1 MASGFSDQCSVAV
14 SNTYNTT
21 GTLTRASLSVLT
33 PTQIKALF
41 SPANNKWV
49 ESGALLRHQIE
60 MQACGTRRSA
70 LYDWIM
76 SSNKTGQ
83 SALINKRNVSKGPS
97 LIEPFIVGRQMSV
110 INDDYWYITANID
123 ATAYDALTGE
133 TLTPTGT
140 GSARFI
146 TVKSSFSSTLPVDGD
161 FASGSLNV
169 NPRFLPGKR
178 IFVFSKNSGTGAAQI
193 TQLKVIQSGTN
204 AADATAIDIECVQEQ
219 NTSGEIASSA
229 SATTGLVVIGPNN
242 VHNMESWC
250 YNMVNTNAVKHV
262 PFWYQTMRTAR
273 SIDSE
278 YRKVFGNL
286 MADNKWYATFQDIP
300 LAERNRQDETR
311 FQREFVNAF
320 FWGTAISS
328 HQTIAGWGSLDK
340 VYPVTSASVDPG
352 TQTSEMYPV
361 AYRANMIGVVPQ
373 LQACGQVS
381 DSAGAPLEIRTFLE
395 TTIYD
400 IFRARESQGRP
411 SRSID
416 IYTSQLVADQFM
428 AAFIKYSKEKTGDV
442 VRIDATAEGEVW
454 GFPYRS
460 FKLYYPQGVVV
471 NIITDNWFDDQAS
484 AHTSANA
491 DNASLG
497 NALYVLD
504 LGNGGSIYPAV
515 LGSSRKQYT
524 SGQIDDLAKI
534 DKTYSCAMDN
544 VTIERTLMSQTVT
557 AIVECPKNSIIVHNF
572 SAIQHTAA

>member
-1 MASGFSDQCSVAV
+1 MPSGFSDQCSVAV

-21 GTLTRASLSVLT
+21 GTLTRSNLGALT

-41 SPANNKWV
+41 SPSSNVWA

-60 MQACGTRRSA
+60 MQACGVRRSA

-83 SALINKRNVSKGPS
+83 SALINKRNVAKGPS
-97 LIEPFIVGRQMSV
+97 LIEPFIIGRQMSV
-110 INDDYWYITANID
+110 INDDYWYITGNLD
-123 ATAYDALTGE
+123 ATDYAAQAGSE
-133 TLTPTGT
+133 VLTPTGT

-161 FASGSLNV
+161 FTSGSLNV

-178 IFVFSKNSGTGAAQI
+178 IFIFSKNSGTGAAQI
-193 TQLKVIQSGTN
+193 TQMKVIQSGTN
-204 AADATAIDIECVQEQ
+204 TDDATAIDIECVQEQ

-242 VHNMESWC
+242 VHNVESWC

-278 YRKVFGNL
+278 YRKIFGNL

-300 LAERNRQDETR
+300 LAERNRQDEAR

-328 HQTIAGWGSLDK
+328 NQTLANWASLDK
-340 VYPVTSASVDPG
+340 IYPVTGASVDPG
-352 TQTSEMYPV
+352 TGSNVFPI

-373 LQACGQVS
+373 LQACGQVT
-381 DSAGAPLEIRTFLE
+381 DSAGAPLEIKAFLE

-428 AAFIKYSKEKTGDV
+428 TAFMAYSKEKTGDV
-442 VRIDATAEGEVW
+442 VRIQAEGEVW

-460 FKLYYPQGVVV
+460 FKLYYPQGVTV

-491 DNASLG
+491 SNASLG

-504 LGNGGSIYPAV
+504 LGSGGSIYPAV

-524 SGQIDDLAKI
+524 SGDINDLAKI

>member
-21 GTLTRASLSVLT
+21 GTLTRSNLAALT
-33 PTQIKALF
+33 PTTMKALF
-41 SPANNKWV
+41 MPSANVWV
-49 ESGALLRHQIE
+49 ENGALLRHQIE
-60 MQACGTRRSA
+60 MKACGTRRSA

-76 SSNKTGQ
+76 SSNKPGQ
-83 SALINKRNVSKGPS
+83 SALVNKRNVAKGPS
-97 LIEPFIVGRQMSV
+97 MIEPFIVGRQMSV
-110 INDDYWYITANID
+110 INDDHWYITGNLD
-123 ATAYDALTGE
+123 KTAYDAQGGSE
-133 TLTPTGT
+133 TLTGT
-140 GSARFI
+140 NTADARFI

-161 FASGSLNV
+161 FASGSLTV

-178 IFVFSKNSGTGAAQI
+178 IFVFSKNSSTGAAQI
-193 TQLKVIQSGTN
+193 TQLKVLQSGVN
-204 AADATAIDIECVQEQ
+204 ADDTAAIDIECVQEQ
-219 NTSGEIASSA
+219 NTSGEIASDA
-229 SATTGLVVIGPNN
+229 TATTGLVVIGPNN
-242 VHNMESWC
+242 VNNVESWC

-278 YRKVFGNL
+278 YRKIFGSL
-286 MADNKWYATFQDIP
+286 MADNKWYATFQDLP
-300 LAERNRQDETR
+300 LAERNRQDEAR
-311 FQREFVNAF
+311 FQREFLNAF

-328 HQTIAGWGSLDK
+328 NQTLANWGSLDK
-340 VYPVTSASVDPG
+340 IYPVTGASVDPG
-352 TQTSEMYPV
+352 TGSNVYPI

-381 DSAGAPLEIRTFLE
+381 DSAGVPLEIRTFLE
-395 TTIYD
+395 TTIYE

-416 IYTSQLVADQFM
+416 IYTSQSVADQFM
-428 AAFIKYSKEKTGDV
+428 SAFMKYSEEKVGDTA
-442 VRIDATAEGEVW
+442 RIQAEGEVW

-460 FKLYYPQGVVV
+460 FKLYYPQGVTV

-491 DNASLG
+491 SNASLG

-504 LGNGGSIYPAV
+504 LGSGGTIYPAV

-534 DKTYSCAMDN
+534 DKTFSCAMDN
-544 VTIERTLMSQTVT
+544 VTIERTLTSQTVT

>member
-1 MASGFSDQCSVAV
+1 MASGFSDTCSVAV
-14 SNTYNTT
+14 SNTYNTV
-21 GTLTRASLSVLT
+21 GTLTRSNLGALT
-33 PTQIKALF
+33 AAQKKALF
-41 SPANNKWV
+41 SPSANVWV
-49 ESGALLRHQIE
+49 ETGALLRHQIE

-76 SSNKTGQ
+76 SSNKPGQ
-83 SALINKRNVSKGPS
+83 SALINKRNVAKGPS
-97 LIEPFIVGRQMSV
+97 LIEPFIIGRQMSV
-110 INDDYWYITANID
+110 INDDYWYITGNLD
-123 ATAYDALTGE
+123 KTAYDAQGGSESLTG
-133 TLTPTGT
+133 TDTA
-140 GSARFI
+140 SARFI

-161 FASGSLNV
+161 FTSGSLTV

-178 IFVFSKNSGTGAAQI
+178 IFVFSKNSSTGAAQI
-193 TQLKVIQSGTN
+193 TQLKVLQSAVN
-204 AADATAIDIECVQEQ
+204 ADDSAAIDIECVQEQ
-219 NTSGEIASSA
+219 NTSGEIATDA
-229 SATTGLVVIGPNN
+229 TATTGLVVIGPNN
-242 VHNMESWC
+242 VHNVESWC

-278 YRKVFGNL
+278 YRKIFQNL
-286 MADNKWYATFQDIP
+286 MADNKWFATFQDIP
-300 LAERNRQDETR
+300 LAERNRQDEAR
-311 FQREFVNAF
+311 FQREFLNAF

-328 HQTIAGWGSLDK
+328 NQTLTGWGSLDK
-340 VYPVTSASVDPG
+340 VYPVTGASVDPG
-352 TQTSEMYPV
+352 TGSNVYPV

-381 DSAGAPLEIRTFLE
+381 DSAGSPLEIKAFLE

-428 AAFIKYSKEKTGDV
+428 TAFMAYSKEKTGDV
-442 VRIDATAEGEVW
+442 VRIQAEGEVW

-460 FKLYYPQGVVV
+460 FKLYYPQGVTV
-471 NIITDNWFDDQAS
+471 NIITDSFFDDQAS
-484 AHTSANA
+484 AHTSANSS
-491 DNASLG
+491 NTSLG

-504 LGNGGSIYPAV
+504 LGGTIYPAV

-534 DKTYSCAMDN
+534 DKTFSCAMDN
-544 VTIERTLMSQTVT
+544 VTIERTLFSQTGT